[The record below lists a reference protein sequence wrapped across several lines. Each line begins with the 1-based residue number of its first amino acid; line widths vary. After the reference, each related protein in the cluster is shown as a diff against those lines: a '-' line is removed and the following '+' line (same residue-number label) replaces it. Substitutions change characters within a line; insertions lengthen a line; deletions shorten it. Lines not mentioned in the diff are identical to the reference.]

1 MYLSR
6 IRLWKQAV
14 REPELWRRLGDAYQV
29 HRQIWSL
36 LPQDRDSGRDF
47 LYRREDQANTPTF
60 FLLSQRRPLSGD
72 SLWDVESKLFEP
84 ILREGDSLLFVLRA
98 NPIRSR
104 WEGDEKQK
112 RHDVVM
118 DARTRLENDGV
129 ARKDWPSLAEIVQ
142 AEGYAWLFAR
152 AERCGFAV
160 AKEQVLADGYRQHQF
175 LKPRRNALV
184 RLSTLELSGRL
195 TVTDPTR
202 FLDALYHGI
211 GPAKAFGCGLM
222 LVKRI

>member
-6 IRLWKQAV
+6 IRLRKQAV
-14 REPELWRRLGDAYQV
+14 REPELWRWLGDAYQV

-36 LPQDRDSGRDF
+36 LPQDRNSIRDF

-60 FLLSQRRPLSGD
+60 FVLSQRSPLSGD
-72 SLWDVESKLFEP
+72 GMWDVVSKPFEP
-84 ILREGDSLLFVLRA
+84 KLREGESLSFVLRA

-118 DARTRLENDGV
+118 DAKTRLENEGV
-129 ARKDWPSLAEIVQ
+129 AREGWPSLAEIVQ
-142 AEGYAWLFAR
+142 AEGYSWLSAR

-160 AKEQVLADGYRQHQF
+160 AREQVLADGYRQHRF
-175 LKPRRNALV
+175 LKPRRNILV
-184 RLSTLELSGRL
+184 RLSTLEFSGRL
-195 TVTDPTR
+195 TVTDPPR
-202 FLDALYHGI
+202 FLDALYRGI